1 MSTKLV
7 SRPASELFAAERSPN
22 DLAENQGAFET
33 IWDIQNHFR
42 LIEPQPSNFPAA

>member
-1 MSTKLV
+1 MSAKLV
-7 SRPASELFAAERSPN
+7 SHPASELFAAERSPN